1 MCAWFATTIGFALAI
16 LFWKKQVFQGLDDLS
31 AELKREDGYGKAVFF
46 GLILITTFPPLPMY
60 STFMMLAGYTYG
72 PITAFFIS
80 YAASLFGALI
90 VFLIFRHFVPANV
103 ATSLLPP
110 SLKRVVRAIEQ
121 RPSIFLLI
129 RVAPYPYNVLNAV
142 LGSSS
147 TMTLTRYI
155 GTTACSLLKVIVHTS
170 LGSEIRSFKDL
181 HAGKNSDDPD
191 AKKEISWG
199 EIWTGFGIFLCV
211 VLFIY
216 LSFVARR
223 AVDEQLD
230 DDEPAGLDG
239 YTALPTTASPPAMA
253 SVIPSVASS
262 NPFVVGGASEPSSPS
277 SANDIPLPSTHAPP
291 RRASTEEAAHA
302 S

>member
-1 MCAWFATTIGFALAI
+1 
-16 LFWKKQVFQGLDDLS
+16 
-31 AELKREDGYGKAVFF
+31 
-46 GLILITTFPPLPMY
+46 MY
-60 STFMMLAGYTYG
+60 STLMMLAGYTYG

-80 YAASLFGALI
+80 YAASLFGALV

-110 SLKRVVRAIEQ
+110 SLKRVVLAIEQ

-147 TMTLTRYI
+147 TMTLGRYI

-181 HAGKNSDDPD
+181 HAGKHSDDPD

-230 DDEPAGLDG
+230 DDEPAPGPDG
-239 YTALPTTASPPAMA
+239 YTALPTTVSPPVMA
-253 SVIPSVASS
+253 SVVPSVASS
-262 NPFVVGGASEPSSPS
+262 NPFVVGGASEPSSPT
-277 SANDIPLPSTHAPP
+277 SASDIPLPAAHAPPPP
-291 RRASTEEAAHA
+291 RRASTEEAAR
-302 S
+302 